1 MKTVRYFKGIQ
12 ETQVRRGRHAIPCVC
27 RISHPTLRTTRRMQE
42 VLLHRPMLGY
52 SGARTHASPP
62 GPSSPVSRP
71 GPPAIELPAAAVGA
85 AGEPPAAPKA

>member
-1 MKTVRYFKGIQ
+1 
-12 ETQVRRGRHAIPCVC
+12 
-27 RISHPTLRTTRRMQE
+27 MQE

-62 GPSSPVSRP
+62 GPSSPVRRASVS

-85 AGEPPAAPKA
+85 GEPPAAPKV